1 MFATIEP
8 MDEITTSTE
17 SFTSATV
24 LPATTSAP
32 STSGEVGKTD
42 LERKLEILTGAAKYD
57 AACTSSG
64 VNRSALPG
72 QLGNACSGGICHS
85 FSADGRCIALLKV
98 LMSNDCEYNCAYCTN
113 RLGKEQ
119 PRASFEPRELA
130 DLVIEFYRRNFIE
143 GLFLSSGVMGSPDYA
158 TTRMIA
164 ALHILRNEYGF
175 NGYIHAKGIPGASP
189 EIIEQLGYLV
199 DRLSI
204 NVEMPSSASLAR
216 LAPNKNPSAIFA
228 PMGQIRDSIG
238 ESRQD
243 LLEWKRRRPSR
254 QLEDGSGSGGSAAVR
269 RRDEHAMRLAAGC
282 NTCDTQGT
290 CVGLDACMPAQRAL
304 GRPARFA
311 PAGQATQMIIGASP
325 DNDYDILKT
334 SVNLYN
340 TFSMKRVFYS
350 AYVPVGDDGVIE
362 HGSRELAWAPEVVD
376 SDDNNGGSQYL
387 RHLSPDAG
395 LSIDTG
401 TSTDS
406 STYGNVQLVREHRL
420 YQSDWL
426 LRFYD
431 FDLDELLTPDM
442 PNLDPLLDPKCLWA
456 LRNLDRFPIEVN
468 CAPYEEL
475 IRVPGIG
482 PTGAKK
488 IVRARRS
495 SKLDFDSLAALRIV
509 LKRAQWF
516 ITAKGK
522 YRDGLKFEHSAIYL
536 GLTSD
541 EARKRSYQRVR
552 KLEAA
557 SAQMALF

>member
-1 MFATIEP
+1 MIVDVSEFSNKRLTCEQSFVIIER
-8 MDEITTSTE
+8 MSDIT
-17 SFTSATV
+17 V
-24 LPATTSAP
+24 YN
-32 STSGEVGKTD
+32 EVGKTD

-72 QLGNACSGGICHS
+72 QLGSACSGGICHS

-113 RLGKEQ
+113 RMGKEQ

-158 TTRMIA
+158 TMRMIA
-164 ALHILRNEYGF
+164 ALHILRNEYRF
-175 NGYIHAKGIPGASP
+175 NGYIHAKGIPGTSP
-189 EIIEQLGYLV
+189 EIVEQLGLLV

-204 NVEMPSSASLAR
+204 NVEMPTSASLAQ
-216 LAPNKNPSAIFA
+216 LAPNKNPSEIFA

-238 ESRQD
+238 ESRQN

-254 QLEDGSGSGGSAAVR
+254 QLEGGNGVGSGSSNGSSISASSAR
-269 RRDEHAMRLAAGC
+269 EREHAMRLAAGC
-282 NTCDTQGT
+282 STCDTQGT
-290 CVGLDACMPAQRAL
+290 CAGLDACMPAQRAL

-350 AYVPVGDDGVIE
+350 AYVPVGDDNIIA
-362 HGSRELAWAPEVVD
+362 HGSQELAWGSD
-376 SDDNNGGSQYL
+376 SRG
-387 RHLSPDAG
+387 
-395 LSIDTG
+395 
-401 TSTDS
+401 DS
-406 STYGNVQLVREHRL
+406 SSDSRTENVQLVREHRL

-431 FDLDELLTPDM
+431 FGLDEILTPDA

-482 PTGAKK
+482 PTGAQK

-495 SKLDFDSLAALRIV
+495 SKLDFDALTALRIV

-522 YRDGLKFEHSAIYL
+522 YRDGLKFEHNAIYL

-541 EARKRSYQRVR
+541 EARKRSYQKIR